1 MKTDNIFNFSRFGK
15 YLVSDIRRCVANFGI
30 SFLVIVLTGLFLY
43 LIVGTMS
50 LVTGEGWMASNALA
64 RTIYLLISFAV
75 LIVSMPV
82 KCYGFIT
89 DRKAGAN
96 WLMLPVSTTEKFV
109 SMLINCLIIL
119 PAAFFACTLAIDW
132 LIVVIDPYAS
142 MTIPEGFKGLVDMIA
157 AEASQESEVNA
168 LISNF
173 MNVNVLLRD
182 TIDDFMMMILVFLL
196 GALFFKTNKAA
207 KTILAWIAAGS
218 ILSMILAPIVMML
231 AGNLEAET
239 INAISSGDLN
249 ASIDFA
255 NSFIP
260 KLLGID
266 TLSDTLLLIG
276 TATAIF
282 FRIKT
287 IRH

>member
-119 PAAFFACTLAIDW
+119 PAAFFAFTLAIDW

-142 MTIPEGFKGLVDMIA
+142 MTIPEGFKELSNMIA
-157 AEASQESEVNA
+157 AEAAQESEVNA

-173 MNVNVLLRD
+173 MNENMLLRGVV
-182 TIDDFMMMILVFLL
+182 DDFMVMILVFLL

-266 TLSDTLLLIG
+266 TLSDALLLIG